1 MSRLVGSELLKLRTT
16 RLTYGLLAAAI
27 GLSLLFSSMGAIR
40 AGAGSIPPLSTA
52 AGLDAVTTVVGFALL
67 LALVLGVTVSSGEF
81 RHGTATLTFLATP
94 KRTKVLAAKAL
105 AATVAGAVFGLAGG
119 ITSAAVGLVF
129 VAVKRDHVTVG
140 SAALLGH
147 IAGASLAAALLAAVG
162 VGVGSLVRG
171 QLGAVI
177 GVFVWAVLGVFVWAV
192 LGESVLGGIYP
203 SVGRYLPFTTAAT
216 LAGSKI
222 GGAFYAAGRSLSGPG
237 QLPFAAAAAL
247 VAAVAVLASIVAA
260 GTTLSRDIT

>member
-16 RLTYGLLAAAI
+16 RLTYDLLAAAV

-129 VAVKRDHVTVG
+129 VAVKGDHVTVG

-147 IAGASLAAALLAAVG
+147 IAGASLAASLLAAVG

-177 GVFVWAVLGVFVWAV
+177 GVFVWAVLG
-192 LGESVLGGIYP
+192 ESVLGGIYP
-203 SVGRYLPFTTAAT
+203 SIGRYLPFTTAAT

-247 VAAVAVLASIVAA
+247 VAAVAVLASILAA